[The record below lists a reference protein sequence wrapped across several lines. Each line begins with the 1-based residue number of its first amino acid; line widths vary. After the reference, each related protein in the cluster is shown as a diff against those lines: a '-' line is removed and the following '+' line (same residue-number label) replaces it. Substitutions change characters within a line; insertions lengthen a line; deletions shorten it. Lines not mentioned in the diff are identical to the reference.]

1 MTEPQIETDMCET
14 CESPR
19 REDGKGQWGHH
30 TYAKHYCGFAGLAIR
45 GQRLWFCSPTC
56 LRMTPVPTID
66 DNIKPG
72 EVNHI
77 S

>member
-1 MTEPQIETDMCET
+1 VSKPLTLPDTCET
-14 CESPR
+14 CESTQ
-19 REDGKGQWGHH
+19 REDRGGHH
-30 TYAKHYCGFAGLAIR
+30 TYVKQYCGFAGLAIR
-45 GQRLWFCSPTC
+45 GPCIWFCSMEC
-56 LRMTPVPTID
+56 HRMSPVPTID